1 MQTNIRIQSKH
12 KNVKSKIYQVAIGLG
27 TSSHI
32 KSEQG
37 NPRGKQWPTKK
48 EKVWHTVHITS
59 VNSPTKPSRLC
70 NYNIHAEGLG

>member
-32 KSEQG
+32 KAEQG

-48 EKVWHTVHITS
+48 EK
-59 VNSPTKPSRLC
+59 L
-70 NYNIHAEGLG
+70 